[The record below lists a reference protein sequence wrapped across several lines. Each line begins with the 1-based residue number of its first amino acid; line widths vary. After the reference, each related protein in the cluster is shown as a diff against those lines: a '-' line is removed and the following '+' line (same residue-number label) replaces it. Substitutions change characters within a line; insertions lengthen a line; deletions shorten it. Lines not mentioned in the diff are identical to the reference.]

1 LKKRAILAHG
11 GRWLAALLRLLFCRP
26 PQPAYKPGP
35 RTGHA
40 GALRRS
46 KQYNEREDL
55 MIHRTS
61 LTRRVLLGLTAAAAG
76 LLMAAPASA
85 EASFEGKTIEW
96 IIPFSAGGGSDVWA
110 RFNAPFL
117 SKYLPGNPTV
127 VVVNEPGGGST
138 KGTNLFAA
146 RAKPDGLTILGTSGS
161 TQFPYLLGDPRVR
174 YEYKD
179 WDVVMAAPTG
189 GVVYTTPSLGLS
201 SPADIGKLKGQSLVY
216 ASQGAT
222 SLDLVPLL
230 AFKLMDLDVKH
241 VFGFKGRGDGRL
253 AFERGETNIDYQTT
267 PAYNATVVPL
277 IKEGKA
283 IPLMSFGQLDEKG
296 NIIRDPAVPDLP
308 TVPEVYEKLK
318 GKKPSGKFWETY
330 KIFMPSAFAV
340 QKILWVKGGAPE
352 EVARVY
358 YAAADR
364 LEKDKEF
371 QTKTDKILG
380 GYPLLRGDRLEKT
393 IQQAFQIDA
402 DTQRFVKEWVG
413 KKYRVKF
420 D

>member
-1 LKKRAILAHG
+1 MEMIRFKTSLRV
-11 GRWLAALLRLLFCRP
+11 GRWIAAFGLSLALA
-26 PQPAYKPGP
+26 GP
-35 RTGHA
+35 
-40 GALRRS
+40 
-46 KQYNEREDL
+46 
-55 MIHRTS
+55 
-61 LTRRVLLGLTAAAAG
+61 VLG
-76 LLMAAPASA
+76 AAPYY
-85 EASFEGKTIEW
+85 EGKSIEV
-96 IIPFSAGGGSDVWA
+96 IIPFPVAGGTDIWI
-110 RFNAPFL
+110 RTIAP
-117 SKYLPGNPTV
+117 YLEKNIPGNPNFTFRNV
-127 VVVNEPGGGST
+127 GGGR
-138 KGTNLFAA
+138 GIPGMMEFAQK
-146 RAKPDGLTILGTSGS
+146 AKPDGLILLVSSATNY
-161 TQFPYLLGDPRVR
+161 FPVLLGD
-174 YEYKD
+174 K
-179 WDVVMAAPTG
+179 AAKYDLRQWKPLLVNPVG
-189 GVVYTTPSLGLS
+189 GVMYA
-201 SPADIGKLKGQSLVY
+201 SPASGIKRVEDVAKTKDLIYGGISAIG
-216 ASQGAT
+216 
-222 SLDLVPLL
+222 LDLIPLISFEL
-230 AFKLMDLDVKH
+230 LEMDVKG
-241 VFGFKGRGDGRL
+241 VLGFKGRGDARI

-420 D
+420 E